1 MDGIIDSGNMSLS
14 KPRETVKDREAWH
27 AVVHEIEESD
37 TTERLNKNNNSLH
50 LVSERKIEHILKGE
64 GLMIAIQQ

>member
-1 MDGIIDSGNMSLS
+1 MVSLS
-14 KPRETVKDREAWH
+14 
-27 AVVHEIEESD
+27 HEFGQTPGNGEGQDSLACCSPWGHKESD